1 MAVCQY
7 HRKEDGSLLRLRNAK
22 EAKHLDMF
30 GRAVSKGNSAAL
42 GPLYQWIN
50 RNLDLVL
57 VIQMEPKWFKDV
69 LITVLL
75 GGVLQQ
81 A

>member
-1 MAVCQY
+1 
-7 HRKEDGSLLRLRNAK
+7 
-22 EAKHLDMF
+22 MF

-42 GPLYQWIN
+42 GPLYQRIN

-57 VIQMEPKWFKDV
+57 VIEMEPKWFKDV

>member
-1 MAVCQY
+1 
-7 HRKEDGSLLRLRNAK
+7 
-22 EAKHLDMF
+22 MF

-42 GPLYQWIN
+42 GSLYQRIN

-57 VIQMEPKWFKDV
+57 VIEMEPKWFKDV